1 MRVSQVGS
9 EDCSP
14 EPGLSKMGRTSKA
27 AEKIALT
34 PLRKPPSM
42 RDSPIRERDP
52 SYMREGAD
60 PNNLATIYDSSAEV
74 TDNPPSGTSAIYP
87 PYVSAILSSVDILQQ
102 LILR

>member
-52 SYMREGAD
+52 SY
-60 PNNLATIYDSSAEV
+60 NLATIYDSSAEV